1 MKNAK
6 LVQIL
11 LLAMALSLG
20 TAAAEDVSPDDIM
33 VEMNET
39 VIITGISHEVDDE
52 WVEVANPGMLSRE
65 FTFWTL
71 IDENNNTY
79 SFPNGFVLN
88 PGATVKVHTTLG
100 NNTETDLFW
109 GREDPVW
116 DDGEVATL
124 IDANGEIAARYPETS

>member
-1 MKNAK
+1 MKNAR

-11 LLAMALSLG
+11 LLATALSFG
-20 TAAAEDVSPDDIM
+20 SAAAEDITPDDIM

-39 VIITGISHEVDDE
+39 VIITGISHVVDDE
-52 WVEVANPGMLSRE
+52 WVEVANPGMLSQD
-65 FTFWTL
+65 FTFRTL

-79 SFPNGFVLN
+79 SFPEGFVLN

-109 GREDPVW
+109 GREDLVW

>member
-1 MKNAK
+1 MRRLR

-11 LLAMALSLG
+11 LLVAALFIGPS
-20 TAAAEDVSPDDIM
+20 AAEDITPDDIM
-33 VEMNET
+33 EEMGDAI
-39 VIITGISHEVDDE
+39 VITGISVAVDDE
-52 WVEVANPGMLSRE
+52 WVELANAGMLSQE

-71 IDENNNTY
+71 IDEKNNTY
-79 SFPNGFVLN
+79 SFPEGFVLD

-116 DDGEVATL
+116 DDGEMATL
-124 IDANGEIAARYPETS
+124 IDANGEIVAIYPPAS

>member
-20 TAAAEDVSPDDIM
+20 PAAAEDVTPDDIM
-33 VEMNET
+33 GEMDET
-39 VIITGISHEVDDE
+39 VIITGISHAVDDE
-52 WVEVANPGMLSRE
+52 WVEVANPGILSE
-65 FTFWTL
+65 DFTFWTL

-100 NNTETDLFW
+100 NNTEIDLFW
-109 GREDPVW
+109 GREDLVW

-124 IDANGEIAARYPETS
+124 IDANGEIVARYPESA

>member
-1 MKNAK
+1 MKNSRF
-6 LVQIL
+6 VRIL
-11 LLAMALSLG
+11 LLATALSFG
-20 TAAAEDVSPDDIM
+20 PAAAEDITPDDIM

-39 VIITGISHEVDDE
+39 VTITGISHVVDDE
-52 WVEVANPGMLSRE
+52 WVEMVNSGMMSQD
-65 FTFWTL
+65 FTFWTI

-79 SFPNGFVLN
+79 SFPEGFVLN

-109 GREDPVW
+109 GRDDLVW

-124 IDANGEIAARYPETS
+124 IDASGEIVARYPETS

>member
-1 MKNAK
+1 MRRLR

-11 LLAMALSLG
+11 LLVAALSIG
-20 TAAAEDVSPDDIM
+20 PAAAEDITPDEIM
-33 VEMNET
+33 EEMGDAI
-39 VIITGISHEVDDE
+39 VITGISIAIDDE
-52 WVEVANPGMLSRE
+52 WVEMENAGMLSQD

-71 IDENNNTY
+71 IDEKNNTY
-79 SFPNGFVLN
+79 SFPEGFVLL
-88 PGATVKVHTTLG
+88 PGAAVKVHTTLG

-124 IDANGEIAARYPETS
+124 IDANGEIAASYPPSS